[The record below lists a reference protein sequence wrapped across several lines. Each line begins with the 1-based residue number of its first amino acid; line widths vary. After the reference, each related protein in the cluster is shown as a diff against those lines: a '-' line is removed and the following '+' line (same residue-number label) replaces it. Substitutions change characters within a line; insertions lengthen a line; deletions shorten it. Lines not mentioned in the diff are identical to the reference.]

1 MRPAEHVDM
10 RGAAASETGPPVP
23 GPGTAIGEPHS
34 VPAHAA
40 TYVPADLTTPNLTE
54 TWVKLHR
61 RMPPL
66 AGDGSNPA
74 LHAMIIM

>member
-1 MRPAEHVDM
+1 MWTCGVPQHPRLALQSRDRERPLVSPTLFPRM
-10 RGAAASETGPPVP
+10 QPRT
-23 GPGTAIGEPHS
+23 
-34 VPAHAA
+34 
-40 TYVPADLTTPNLTE
+40 VPADLTTPNLTE

>member
-1 MRPAEHVDM
+1 MLPVIPAMGGVPQHPRLALQSRDRERPLVSH
-10 RGAAASETGPPVP
+10 
-23 GPGTAIGEPHS
+23 
-34 VPAHAA
+34 AHAA

-54 TWVKLHR
+54 IWVKLHR